1 MPGFGRFVTVAEL
14 ASSGP
19 YTLWSAR
26 PAGEEGEA
34 AFAIRSFRIEDD
46 FADPEALEEQARR
59 FVASAELQR
68 KLAEAGG
75 AEARWAKVYEAG
87 KTASHAYYVTDLFPV
102 SGQRLIDTRRSLS
115 GEQVVAI
122 ARSVVAGLLALE
134 GAERRAHGD
143 LRPSNVMIPSLEG
156 RGPRALLADPA
167 PAESLSESAM
177 EEDRRA
183 LAGLVVQLV
192 TYRTIA
198 KAGEVRDGPEW
209 QRLGKRGQAIRA
221 WCERAGTPGDAGKAT
236 LAELDAGLAECL
248 KASEGGGG
256 GGSKVAIAAVAAIVV
271 LGGGG
276 LLAWQVLKP
285 ATVVLPPEPEVVV
298 EPPVATAEWLAA
310 EVAEGEEAARRVLSP
325 EADFESTTVET
336 NARAAANVWSGV
348 VRTRAAL
355 VAEASATMVE
365 GVKPDAAARRQANER
380 ARAFAAEGGPFR
392 AALAS
397 VGDYRKRIV
406 EQKATDPPRVDRVV
420 RLIERID
427 ERVKAARDAVGTEGS
442 PEAKAALA
450 KLEAEAA
457 GLRARA
463 DELRGQI
470 EGAVWDQAPAG
481 AAPDYRDAM
490 IKEMRARLTTLRSDD
505 TFAPIE
511 RLAEEVDQQTTA
523 AVAALIERWRGET
536 VSRSEPLQR
545 AYSAVI
551 DGLGG
556 GGAGGKVTYGS
567 ATRAHEAV
575 VAWVNRVEETLARP
589 TMEGAGAG
597 MDAARGVLETRRTE
611 ATTRLA
617 AKVEASRQAPADGAS
632 AEIDAEAVALG
643 TFVESA
649 SAVVAAAASIDALI
663 ADAYGFGEA
672 PAGGGLT
679 LEALVAKIR
688 GERAF
693 ADVAELGSGAI
704 ARAER
709 VRDAGAGAAAPALIE
724 RIRAAGATGA
734 EIVLSWRELHKV
746 YPATAAEI
754 PEAARLIAEYVRP
767 AVQKMPTEARRNALA
782 KVLDAAPGESVT
794 RLKAA
799 WVARVSGDTVWTGPD
814 IEAEFAQM
822 EVLGVTKEDEAALP
836 DFVRFNLAKWRA
848 VSEARALAAQAGDQ
862 NAAAMA
868 MAGRFVGADAGSL
881 KTLAGSRGL
890 GAIEKRLQD
899 VSIGRAF
906 DPGAVGPARAT
917 PAWTV
922 ADKGANDEF
931 IVYKGPGD
939 VLVRFIRVSGADD
952 SMARYVSASEVSV
965 GLLEAVVGRQPSP
978 RWTALWA
985 LTREFDPFNN
995 APNANNRDG
1004 RRGPRTWASPRGR
1017 FGPPRAT
1024 PDTAQGWLTGNG
1036 RGTDVWFEGVASAP
1050 TAGPSDASPMNYISS
1065 RGALYVAA
1073 LMGCRLPTQAEWEAA
1088 GRAAGAGQ
1096 QNQADEAFKQ
1106 MHDRVL
1112 RMAGVANPT
1121 LPWPHGDALGIGV
1134 AQDRLTAPPQI
1145 VAGNDGVIF
1154 FRDVRTD
1161 AATFTDLGG
1170 NVSEWV
1176 LIAEPPQTI
1185 SPDAEGVRGVIGAG
1199 SAAAIAGPAAISDPA
1214 RGVVPGTS
1222 FTQTY
1227 SDVGFR
1233 LAFSGEGGGSGS
1245 LARQLAEAVAQV
1257 PYLSK
1262 GGN

>member
-26 PAGEEGEA
+26 PAGEEGA
-34 AFAIRSFRIEDD
+34 AAYAIRSFRIEDD
-46 FADPEALEEQARR
+46 FADREVLEEQARR

-75 AEARWAKVYEAG
+75 AEARWAKIYEVG
-87 KTASHAYYVTDLFPV
+87 KTASHAYYATDLFPL
-102 SGQRLIDTRRSLS
+102 SCKRLIDARRSLS
-115 GEQVVAI
+115 GEQVIGI
-122 ARSVVAGLLALE
+122 ARSVIAGLVAL
-134 GAERRAHGD
+134 GNRAHGE
-143 LRPSNVMIPSLEG
+143 LRPSIVMVPGLEG
-156 RGPRALLADPA
+156 RGVRALLCDPA
-167 PAESLSESAM
+167 PEESLTETSL

-192 TYRTIA
+192 TFRPIT
-198 KAGEVRDGPEW
+198 KAGEVRDGPDW
-209 QRLGKRGQAIRA
+209 QRLGKRGQALRA
-221 WCERAGTPGDAGKAT
+221 WCERAGTPGEAGKAT
-236 LAELDAGLAECL
+236 LAELDAALAECL
-248 KASEGGGG
+248 KASEGGG

-276 LLAWQVLKP
+276 FVAWQALKP
-285 ATVVLPPEPEVVV
+285 APVVLPTEPEVVA
-298 EPPVATAEWLAA
+298 EPPVATPDWLAA
-310 EVAEGEEAARRVLSP
+310 EVAQGEEAARRVLSP
-325 EADFESTTVET
+325 ESDFESTTVET
-336 NARAAANVWSGV
+336 NARAAANVWAGV
-348 VRTRAAL
+348 VQTRATL
-355 VAEASATMVE
+355 LSETGATVVE
-365 GVKPDAAARRQANER
+365 GVKPDAAARRAVNER

-392 AALAS
+392 TALAS
-397 VGDYRKRIV
+397 VEEYRKRII

-427 ERVKAARDAVGTEGS
+427 ERVGAAREAVGTEGS

-450 KLEAEAA
+450 KLEAEASA
-457 GLRARA
+457 LRARA
-463 DELRGQI
+463 EELKGQI

-481 AAPDYRDAM
+481 AAPDYRDAT
-490 IKEMRARLTTLRSDD
+490 IKELRARLTTLRSDD

-536 VSRSEPLQR
+536 VSRSEALQR
-545 AYSAVI
+545 AYGAVI
-551 DGLGG
+551 EGL
-556 GGAGGKVTYGS
+556 AGGSERVTYGR
-567 ATRAHEAV
+567 ATRAHESV
-575 VAWVNRVEETLARP
+575 VAWVKRVEETLARP
-589 TMEGAGAG
+589 TLEGAGAG

-632 AEIDAEAVALG
+632 AEIDAEAAALG

-649 SAVVAAAASIDALI
+649 RAVGAAAASIDALI

-672 PAGGGLT
+672 PEGGGST
-679 LEALVAKIR
+679 LEALVASIR
-688 GERAF
+688 AERAF

-709 VRDAGAGAAAPALIE
+709 VRDAGQGAAAPALIE
-724 RIRAAGATGA
+724 RIQAPGASAA
-734 EIVLSWRELHKV
+734 EILLSWRELHKV

-754 PEAARLIAEYVRP
+754 PEAQRLIAEYVRP
-767 AVQKMPTEARRNALA
+767 AVQKMPTEARRNSLA
-782 KVLDAAPGESVT
+782 KVLDAAPAQSVA

-799 WVARVSGDTVWTGPD
+799 WIARVSGDTVWTGPD

-822 EVLGVTKEDEAALP
+822 EVLGVTKDDEAALP
-836 DFVRFNLAKWRA
+836 EFVRFNLARWRA
-848 VSEARALAAQAGDQ
+848 LLEARALAAQPGDQ

-868 MAGRFVGADAGSL
+868 MAARLVGADAGSL

-890 GAIEKRLQD
+890 GTIEKRLQD

-922 ADKGANDEF
+922 AEKGNNDEF

-939 VLVRFIRVSGADD
+939 VLVRFIRVSGPDD
-952 SMARYVSASEVSV
+952 SIARYVSASEVSV

-978 RWTALWA
+978 RWTALWT
-985 LTREFDPFNN
+985 LTREFDPFDN
-995 APNANNRDG
+995 APTSNKRDG

-1036 RGTDVWFEGVASAP
+1036 RGADAWFEGVASAP

-1096 QNQADEAFKQ
+1096 QNLADEAFKQ

-1134 AQDRLTAPPQI
+1134 AQNLLTAPPQV
-1145 VAGNDGVIF
+1145 VAANDGIIF

-1161 AATFTDLGG
+1161 ATTFTDLGG

-1176 LIAEPPQTI
+1176 LVAEPPQTI
-1185 SPDAEGVRGVIGAG
+1185 SPDVEGVRGVIGAG
-1199 SAAAIAGPAAISDPA
+1199 AAASIAGPAAISDPS
-1214 RGVVPGTS
+1214 RSVVPGTS

-1262 GGN
+1262 GAN